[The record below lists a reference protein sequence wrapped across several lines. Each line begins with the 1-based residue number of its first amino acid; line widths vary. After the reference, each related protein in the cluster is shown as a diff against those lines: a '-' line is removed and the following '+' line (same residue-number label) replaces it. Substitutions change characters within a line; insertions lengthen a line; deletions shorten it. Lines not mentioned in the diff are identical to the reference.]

1 MAPFKQD
8 FLTRQVRHLTQILQ
22 QIVFKK
28 NQQKKQEALD
38 EVQEALNE
46 LVKDSETSFH
56 KLSLQQTLE
65 AFIQNQSFQPDLAF
79 ATADLLIEEG
89 KLLETASESRIQQ
102 CFQKALLL
110 YKMAAK
116 EEKAAVPFDFQ
127 QKITNLEKHLS
138 TERVAE
144 VSRILKEHR

>member
-38 EVQEALNE
+38 EVQQALNE
-46 LVKDSETSFH
+46 LVKEPKVNFH
-56 KLSLQQTLE
+56 ELSLLQTFRT
-65 AFIQNQSFQPDLAF
+65 FIQNQNFQPDLAF
-79 ATADLLIEEG
+79 ATADLLIEG
-89 KLLETASESRIQQ
+89 SKLLDTASENRVQKSLQQ
-102 CFQKALLL
+102 ALLL
-110 YKMAAK
+110 YKAAITV
-116 EEKAAVPFDFQ
+116 EKAAVPFDFQ
-127 QKITNLEKHLS
+127 QKITYLKEHLS